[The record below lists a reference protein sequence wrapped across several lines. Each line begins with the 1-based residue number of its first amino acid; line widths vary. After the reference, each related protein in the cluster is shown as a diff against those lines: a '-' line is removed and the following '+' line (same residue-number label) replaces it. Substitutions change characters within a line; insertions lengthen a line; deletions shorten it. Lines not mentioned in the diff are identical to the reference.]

1 MRQFKKDRT
10 CQSAYQFFNSL
21 QSRCWC
27 RCRWVFSIFLMK
39 IKLPS
44 LIFTAMEMLGR
55 EKQLYQ
61 GGKQQ
66 SKERRGP
73 LSIHSSA
80 TCKPNMSSG
89 IKDHKLVMLTPIKT
103 PAPQVC
109 QERKPEN
116 QGENPLARPKN
127 HPNFCHNKSTIK
139 PGSQLGKLSTL
150 TSYIIVFTS
159 LHTYPFSTWPIQISN
174 QNTVCP
180 QNFRFTFSKKSTTT
194 TTNKLHWAK

>member
-44 LIFTAMEMLGR
+44 LIFTAKEMLGR

-89 IKDHKLVMLTPIKT
+89 IKDRKLVMLTPIKT
-103 PAPQVC
+103 PAPQAGLS
-109 QERKPEN
+109 RKETWESWRKSPSKAKKPSKLLS
-116 QGENPLARPKN
+116 QQVY
-127 HPNFCHNKSTIK
+127 NKTELTAWEIK
-139 PGSQLGKLSTL
+139 HSHQVYCCL
-150 TSYIIVFTS
+150 
-159 LHTYPFSTWPIQISN
+159 
-174 QNTVCP
+174 
-180 QNFRFTFSKKSTTT
+180 
-194 TTNKLHWAK
+194 

>member
-1 MRQFKKDRT
+1 
-10 CQSAYQFFNSL
+10 
-21 QSRCWC
+21 
-27 RCRWVFSIFLMK
+27 
-39 IKLPS
+39 
-44 LIFTAMEMLGR
+44 MLGI

-89 IKDHKLVMLTPIKT
+89 IKDHKLVMLIPMKT

-116 QGENPLARPKN
+116 LGENPLARPKN

-194 TTNKLHWAK
+194 TTNKLH